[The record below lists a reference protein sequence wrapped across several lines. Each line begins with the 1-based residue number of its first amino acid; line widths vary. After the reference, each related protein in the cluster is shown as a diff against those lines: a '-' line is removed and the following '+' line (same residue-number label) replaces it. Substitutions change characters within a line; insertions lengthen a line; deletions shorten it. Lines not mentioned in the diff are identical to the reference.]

1 MQVLRDHGLES
12 GVNDDQSLKSFKSYK
27 LTNMIHSSE
36 EVIDFASITRVD
48 KGSLMHLVKVL
59 LAT

>member
-1 MQVLRDHGLES
+1 MQVLRGHGLES

-36 EVIDFASITRVD
+36 EAI
-48 KGSLMHLVKVL
+48 LHQ
-59 LAT
+59 